1 VDVALGIDIGG
12 TGMKAAPVEV
22 ASGRLLA
29 DRFRIPTPQPSTPEA
44 MAEVVREL
52 DLHFADVT
60 GGIGPVGVAFPA
72 VVRSGIVHS
81 AANIDPSWVETD
93 AAAAFS
99 SAIGRPVVVVND
111 ADAAGLAEMA
121 FGAGRD
127 RDGLVITLTL
137 GTGIGSGM
145 FMDGV
150 LVPNTEFGH
159 LEFRGDS
166 VERYAAASAM
176 TREGLS
182 WEDWADRVDEF
193 LAMVDR
199 LFSPD
204 LVILGGGVSREPEK
218 WMHRIDTRFETV
230 IASMA
235 NHAGVVGA
243 AMAAV

>member
-1 VDVALGIDIGG
+1 MDVALGIDIGG
-12 TGMKAAPVEV
+12 TGMKAAPVDV
-22 ASGRLLA
+22 ATGRLLGE
-29 DRFRIPTPQPSTPEA
+29 RFRIPTPQPSTPEA
-44 MAEVVREL
+44 MATVVRDL
-52 DLHFADVT
+52 DRHFTDIT

-72 VVRSGIVHS
+72 VVRGGVVHS
-81 AANIDPSWVETD
+81 AANIDTSWMGAD
-93 AAAAFS
+93 AASAFS
-99 SAIGRPVVVVND
+99 EAVGRPVVVVND
-111 ADAAGLAEMA
+111 ADAAGIAEMS
-121 FGAGRD
+121 FGAGRG
-127 RDGLVITLTL
+127 RSGLVITLTL

-145 FMDGV
+145 FMDGT

-176 TREGLS
+176 DREDLA
-182 WEDWADRVDEF
+182 WEDWADRVGEF
-193 LAMVDR
+193 LEMVDR

-204 LVILGGGVSREPEK
+204 MVILGGGVSREPER
-218 WMHRIDTRFETV
+218 WFHRIDTRFETV

>member
-12 TGMKAAPVEV
+12 TGMKAAPVDV
-22 ASGRLLA
+22 TTGRILG

-44 MAEVVREL
+44 MAAVVRDL
-52 DLHFADVT
+52 DRHFTDIT
-60 GGIGPVGVAFPA
+60 GGSGPVGVAFPA
-72 VVRSGIVHS
+72 VVRAGVVHS
-81 AANIDPSWVETD
+81 AANIDSSWMGVD
-93 AAAAFS
+93 AASAFS
-99 SAIGRPVVVVND
+99 EAVGRPVVVVND
-111 ADAAGLAEMA
+111 ADAAGIAEMS
-121 FGAGRD
+121 FGAGRG
-127 RDGLVITLTL
+127 RSGLVITLTL

-159 LEFRGDS
+159 LEFRGES

-176 TREGLS
+176 EREELP
-182 WEDWADRVDEF
+182 WEDWADRVGEF
-193 LAMVDR
+193 LDMVDR

-204 LVILGGGVSREPEK
+204 MVILGGGVSREPER
-218 WMHRIDTRFETV
+218 WFHRIDTRFETV
-230 IASMA
+230 IAAMA

>member
-1 VDVALGIDIGG
+1 MDVALGIDIGG

-22 ASGRLLA
+22 STGRLIA
-29 DRFRIPTPQPSTPEA
+29 DRFRIPTPTPSTPEA

-52 DLHFADVT
+52 DLHFADIT
-60 GGIGPVGVAFPA
+60 GGTGPVGVAFPA
-72 VVRSGIVHS
+72 VVRSGVVHS
-81 AANIDPSWVETD
+81 AANIDPSWVGVD
-93 AAAAFS
+93 AASAFS
-99 SAIGRPVVVVND
+99 AALGRPVVVVND
-111 ADAAGLAEMA
+111 ADAAGVAEMS

-159 LEFRGDS
+159 LEFRGES
-166 VERYAAASAM
+166 VERYAAASARS
-176 TREGLS
+176 REDLS
-182 WEDWADRVDEF
+182 WRDWADRVGEF
-193 LAMVDR
+193 LEMVDR

-204 LVILGGGVSREPEK
+204 LVILGGGVSRKPEK
-218 WMHRIDTRFETV
+218 WFHRIDTRFETV
-230 IASMA
+230 IATMA

>member
-1 VDVALGIDIGG
+1 
-12 TGMKAAPVEV
+12 MKAAPVEV

>member
-93 AAAAFS
+93 AASAFS

>member
-12 TGMKAAPVEV
+12 TGMKAAPVDV
-22 ASGRLLA
+22 ATGRLLGE
-29 DRFRIPTPQPSTPEA
+29 RFRIPTPHPSTPEA
-44 MAEVVREL
+44 MATVVRDL
-52 DLHFADVT
+52 DRHFTDIT
-60 GGIGPVGVAFPA
+60 GGGGPVGVAFPA
-72 VVRSGIVHS
+72 VVRGGVVHS
-81 AANIDPSWVETD
+81 AANIDASWMGAD
-93 AAAAFS
+93 AASTFS
-99 SAIGRPVVVVND
+99 EAVGRSVVVVND
-111 ADAAGLAEMA
+111 ADAAGIAEMS
-121 FGAGRD
+121 FGAGRG
-127 RDGLVITLTL
+127 RSGLVITLTL

-145 FMDGV
+145 FMDGT

-176 TREGLS
+176 EREELD
-182 WEDWADRVDEF
+182 WEDWADRVGEF
-193 LAMVDR
+193 LEMVDR

-204 LVILGGGVSREPEK
+204 MVILGGGVSREPER
-218 WMHRIDTRFETV
+218 WFHRIDTRFETV